1 MNSKTSAP
9 IPFNRPDVSESDRQ
23 YLAQAI
29 IGGHNSGNG
38 VFTQRV
44 ETAIGETFETHR
56 ALLTTS
62 CTHAL
67 EMSALL
73 ANLQPGDEVIVPS
86 YTFVSTASAF
96 ALFGARPVFVDSRS
110 DTLNIDA
117 TKIEAAVTPKTRAIC
132 VVHYGGVACEMEQI
146 LQIAAK
152 HNLLLIEDNAHG
164 LFARYKGKY
173 LGTFG
178 ALATQSF
185 HETKNIICGEGGA
198 LIVNDEALVERAE
211 ILREKG
217 TNRSR
222 FLRGQVDK
230 YTWVDIGSS
239 WVMSDLL
246 AAILYGQ
253 LLRADDINTRRLQIW
268 NRYHTELSGWAQQ
281 HGVTT
286 PYVPEGCEHVGH
298 VYHLRFGNLAQRTR
312 FITAL
317 KDQQISAVFHYQALN
332 VSPVGQHFGGYVGQ
346 CPVAEHASDC
356 LVRLPLFN
364 SMTDDQQSRVIDA
377 VQQFVP

>member
-1 MNSKTSAP
+1 MP
-9 IPFNRPDVSESDRQ
+9 IPFNRPDITAEDREF
-23 YLAQAI
+23 LVHAI
-29 IGGHNSGNG
+29 AGGHSSGNG

-44 ETAIGETFETHR
+44 EALTSETLSANR
-56 ALLTTS
+56 SLLVTS

-96 ALFGARPVFVDSRS
+96 ALYGARPVFVDSRS

-117 TKIEAAVTPKTRAIC
+117 AKIEAAITPKTRAIC
-132 VVHYGGVACEMEQI
+132 IVHYGGIACEMELIQ
-146 LQIAAK
+146 QIADR
-152 HNLLLIEDNAHG
+152 HNLILVEDNAHG
-164 LFARYKGKY
+164 LFAKYKGKY

-198 LIVNDEALVERAE
+198 LIVNDESMVERAE

-253 LLRADDINTRRLQIW
+253 LLRADDINARRLQIW
-268 NRYHTELSGWAQQ
+268 NRYHTELSSWAQQ
-281 HGVTT
+281 NGVTT
-286 PYVPEGCEHVGH
+286 PFVPEGCEHVGH
-298 VYHLRFGNLAQRTR
+298 VYHLRFGSLAQRTR
-312 FITAL
+312 FIAAL
-317 KDQQISAVFHYQALN
+317 KEMQISAVFHYQALHM
-332 VSPVGQHFGGYVGQ
+332 SPVGQHFGGYVGQ
-346 CPVAEHASDC
+346 CPVAELASDC

-364 SMTDDQQSRVIDA
+364 SMTDDEQSRVIEA
-377 VQQFVP
+377 VQQFTP